1 MIVSIDVPTWREFL
15 RTLDG
20 LALHAFLK
28 ITAHEL
34 RERKV
39 DSWRSVSD
47 AADDVLDQTQAA
59 ARRAAETL
67 FARSKASALGDRFE
81 GTG

>member
-20 LALHAFLK
+20 LTLHAFLK

-39 DSWRSVSD
+39 ESWRMVSE
-47 AADDVLDQTQAA
+47 AADDVLDTTQLA
-59 ARRAAETL
+59 ARRAAESL
-67 FARSKASALGDRFE
+67 LARSKASALVDRVE